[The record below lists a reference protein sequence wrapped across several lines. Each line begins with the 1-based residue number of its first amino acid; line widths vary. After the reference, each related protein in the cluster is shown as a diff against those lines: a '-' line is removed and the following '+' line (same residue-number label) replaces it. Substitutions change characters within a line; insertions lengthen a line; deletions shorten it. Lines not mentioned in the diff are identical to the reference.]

1 MPRSRMHHQVGR
13 LVDNNKFFVFKNNGQ
28 IHGLWQPGLNGLGP
42 WNTYSI
48 RLAGCHGLAAFGHRM
63 IKKADLPGHDPLLN
77 SRSRVIAKAC
87 CQKCIK
93 PPTSLFGLDL
103 KPKLLAIMKLVE
115 LAGLVDLYKVFAQRL
130 WVRGGM
136 KVGQCE
142 GVPVL
147 IAERVGGLRLFS
159 LLILVLAF
167 LSLSLAGCSTTE
179 RDETVNWSADRLY
192 SEAKDEMNSGNWATA
207 IGLLQK
213 LESRYPF
220 GRYAQQA
227 QLDTAYAHWK
237 DGELGLAL
245 AAVDRFLRLYPN
257 HESVDYAIY
266 LKGLINFND
275 RSNLFSK
282 ITGEDLAERDPKA
295 AREAFDSFKR
305 LITEFPSSRYTPDAT
320 ARLQFLLNTLAY
332 NDVHVARYYLRRG
345 AHMAAVNR
353 AKEVVYSYQGTP
365 AIEEALAQL
374 ELGYASLGLTDLQQ
388 DARRVLEKNFPTS
401 LYLRHGYD
409 PKERFGLADSL
420 RASSPGF
427 WSRLKFW
434 N

>member
-1 MPRSRMHHQVGR
+1 M
-13 LVDNNKFFVFKNNGQ
+13 
-28 IHGLWQPGLNGLGP
+28 
-42 WNTYSI
+42 
-48 RLAGCHGLAAFGHRM
+48 
-63 IKKADLPGHDPLLN
+63 
-77 SRSRVIAKAC
+77 
-87 CQKCIK
+87 
-93 PPTSLFGLDL
+93 
-103 KPKLLAIMKLVE
+103 
-115 LAGLVDLYKVFAQRL
+115 
-130 WVRGGM
+130 
-136 KVGQCE
+136 
-142 GVPVL
+142 

-237 DGELGLAL
+237 DGGLGLAL

-275 RSNLFSK
+275 RSNLFSR

-374 ELGYASLGLTDLQQ
+374 ELGYASLGLTDLQK
-388 DARRVLEKNFPTS
+388 DARRVLEKNFPAS

-409 PKERFGLADSL
+409 PKERFGLAESL
-420 RASSPGF
+420 RASSPGL
-427 WSRLKFW
+427 WSQLKFW

>member
-1 MPRSRMHHQVGR
+1 MT
-13 LVDNNKFFVFKNNGQ
+13 
-28 IHGLWQPGLNGLGP
+28 GLL
-42 WNTYSI
+42 
-48 RLAGCHGLAAFGHRM
+48 R
-63 IKKADLPGHDPLLN
+63 
-77 SRSRVIAKAC
+77 
-87 CQKCIK
+87 
-93 PPTSLFGLDL
+93 LDL
-103 KPKLLAIMKLVE
+103 KAKLLVIMSLVQVT
-115 LAGLVDLYKVFAQRL
+115 GRVDIEQAVIGWFVIRVCLQ
-130 WVRGGM
+130 
-136 KVGQCE
+136 VGQFE

-147 IAERVGGLRLFS
+147 IAKRLVGLRLFS
-159 LLILVLAF
+159 LLMVVLAF
-167 LSLSLAGCSTTE
+167 LSMGLSGCSTTE

-192 SEAKDEMNSGNWATA
+192 SEAKDEMDVGNWATA
-207 IGLLQK
+207 ISLLQK

-245 AAVDRFLRLYPN
+245 TAVDRFLRLYPN
-257 HESVDYAIY
+257 HDSVDYAIY

-305 LITEFPSSRYTPDAT
+305 LITEFPASRYTPDAT

-374 ELGYASLGLTDLQQ
+374 VSGYSKLGLTDLQN
-388 DARRVLEKNFPTS
+388 DARRVLEKNFPES
-401 LYLRHGYD
+401 LYLKHGYD
-409 PKERFGLADSL
+409 PKERFGLAESL

>member
-1 MPRSRMHHQVGR
+1 MM
-13 LVDNNKFFVFKNNGQ
+13 
-28 IHGLWQPGLNGLGP
+28 
-42 WNTYSI
+42 
-48 RLAGCHGLAAFGHRM
+48 
-63 IKKADLPGHDPLLN
+63 
-77 SRSRVIAKAC
+77 AK
-87 CQKCIK
+87 
-93 PPTSLFGLDL
+93 S
-103 KPKLLAIMKLVE
+103 MK
-115 LAGLVDLYKVFAQRL
+115 GT
-130 WVRGGM
+130 
-136 KVGQCE
+136 
-142 GVPVL
+142 
-147 IAERVGGLRLFS
+147 RLFS
-159 LLILVLAF
+159 LLILVLAC
-167 LSLSLAGCSTTE
+167 LSLSLSGCSTTE

-192 SEAKDEMNSGNWATA
+192 SEAKDEMDAGNWATA
-207 IGLLQK
+207 ISLLHK

-257 HESVDYAIY
+257 HGSVDYAIY

-282 ITGEDLAERDPKA
+282 ITGEDLSERDPKA

-305 LITEFPSSRYTPDAT
+305 LVAEFPASRYTPDAT

-374 ELGYASLGLTDLQQ
+374 AHGYARLGLTDLQN
-388 DARRVLEKNFPTS
+388 DAQRVLEKNFPDS
-401 LYLRHGYD
+401 LYLKHGYD
-409 PKERFGLADSL
+409 PKERFGLSESL